1 MSITISE
8 IVNTVTMSGDA
19 VTNITVSD
27 SFLGSATG
35 DLSGNYPAPTVT
47 KINGIEASLYVA
59 ANANPKAYF
68 TAFDDFVNG
77 TLSGNFTTS
86 TSNGGA
92 VTPDSS
98 LFGGS
103 GIAIMETGS
112 TSLATSILT
121 YTGPIGFGTDAS
133 LTVMLEAVPISTCS
147 YFFGFASRLTQ
158 NPVTESNGGLYS
170 KRLGFAA
177 GGTLGN
183 TTWFAHSRD
192 NQGTIFSV
200 NTGVSSTI
208 SSKLEITKNGDS
220 VLMKINN
227 VLVHTFG
234 SLHNEPGSDLFVG
247 AINTAASTGSELLID
262 YIHFQKSR

>member
-1 MSITISE
+1 
-8 IVNTVTMSGDA
+8 
-19 VTNITVSD
+19 
-27 SFLGSATG
+27 
-35 DLSGNYPAPTVT
+35 
-47 KINGIEASLYVA
+47 LYVA

-86 TSNGGA
+86 TSNGGS

-112 TSLATSILT
+112 TSLATSIFT
-121 YTGPIGFGTDAS
+121 YTGPLFFNSDAS
-133 LTVMLEAVPISTCS
+133 LTVNLEAIPISTCS
-147 YFFGFASRLTQ
+147 YFFGFCNRLTQ
-158 NPVTESNGGLYS
+158 NPVTESSGGAYCQ
-170 KRLGFAA
+170 RLGFAT

-183 TTWFAHSRD
+183 TNWFAHSRD
-192 NQGTIFSV
+192 NQGNIVSI
-200 NTGVSSTI
+200 NTGVSSAI
-208 SSKLEITKNGDS
+208 ISKLEIIKSGTS

-234 SLHNEPGSDLFVG
+234 SLFDEPGSMLFVG
-247 AINTAASTGSELLID
+247 AINTAASTGSEILID